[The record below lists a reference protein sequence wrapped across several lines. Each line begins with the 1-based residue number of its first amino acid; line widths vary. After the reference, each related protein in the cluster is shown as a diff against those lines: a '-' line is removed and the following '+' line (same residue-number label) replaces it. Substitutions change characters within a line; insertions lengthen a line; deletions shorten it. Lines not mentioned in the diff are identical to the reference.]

1 MNKKGN
7 ILGSF
12 VLCLMNTERIV
23 GDFESTEGQKRASI
37 RGPGVAGTLG
47 PLH

>member
-1 MNKKGN
+1 MK
-7 ILGSF
+7 
-12 VLCLMNTERIV
+12 TERVV